1 MLYLHCL
8 VHAESTDT
16 KELRKH
22 AIKKVTKDSQK
33 KFTLARSVHQ
43 EKKSRGKGPANGVR
57 KDIFEMPVP
66 IHIQH
71 LKDYPVAVP
80 VKEETAENVL
90 HVHIHESKIDIC
102 FVFYF
107 RGCDYLI

>member
-8 VHAESTDT
+8 VHVESINS

-22 AIKKVTKDSQK
+22 AIEKVTKDSQK

-43 EKKSRGKGPANGVR
+43 EKKSKGKGLANGVR
-57 KDIFEMPVP
+57 KDIFELPVP

-71 LKDYPVAVP
+71 LKHYPVAVP
-80 VKEETAENVL
+80 IKEETAENVL
-90 HVHIHESKIDIC
+90 HVHIHDSK
-102 FVFYF
+102 FVVY
-107 RGCDYLI
+107 